1 MPKAALYADPSQP
14 LERIAM
20 QLDARQL
27 ARLDAVSLTRYGGN
41 RALAARVAVIIGLE
55 VLEDSRTMGLN
66 PSESLAV
73 YARNDS

>member
-1 MPKAALYADPSQP
+1 MPKAALYADPSLP

-27 ARLDAVSLTRYGGN
+27 ARLDSVSLTRFGGN

-55 VLEDSRTMGLN
+55 VLEDFRTMGLN
-66 PSESLAV
+66 PSEALAT
-73 YARNDS
+73 YARIDS